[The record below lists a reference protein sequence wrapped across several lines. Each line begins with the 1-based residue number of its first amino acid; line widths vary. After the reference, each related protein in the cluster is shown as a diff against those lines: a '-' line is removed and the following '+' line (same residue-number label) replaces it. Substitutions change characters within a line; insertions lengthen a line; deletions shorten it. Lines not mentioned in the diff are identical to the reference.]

1 MDSNEYRIEVLSGSF
16 EAFGMVLD
24 LLSRHPPFSDWPLS
38 RLSRSIRLQLR
49 QQRQLGALS
58 TANELIAY
66 AGWTPTL
73 QASAELWIEDRG
85 PLKVLESGHDAMA
98 MTIVVSTQPSVTKAL
113 MRRARELNPEMRWF
127 FKRSYGRQLRE
138 SRKSVLFDRV
148 QRGDDSTE
156 S

>member
-1 MDSNEYRIEVLSGSF
+1 MDSTEYRIEALSGSF

-24 LLSRHPPFSDWPLS
+24 LLSRYPPFSDWPLS
-38 RLSRSIRLQLR
+38 RLSKSIRTQLR

-58 TANELIAY
+58 SSNELIAY

-85 PLKVLESGHDAMA
+85 PLKILERGHDAMA
-98 MTIVVSTQPSVTKAL
+98 MTIVVSTRSSVTKAL

-127 FKRSYGRQLRE
+127 FKRSYGGQLRAP
-138 SRKSVLFDRV
+138 RKAVLFDRS

>member
-1 MDSNEYRIEVLSGSF
+1 MDSTEYRIEVLSGSF

-38 RLSRSIRLQLR
+38 RLSRSVRLQLR

-58 TANELIAY
+58 RTNDLIAY

-73 QASAELWIEDRG
+73 RASAELWIEDRG
-85 PLKVLESGHDAMA
+85 PLKVLERGHDAMA
-98 MTIVVSTQPSVTKAL
+98 MTIVVSTQSSVTKAL

-138 SRKSVLFDRV
+138 SRKTVLFDRA
-148 QRGDDSTE
+148 QRGEDSSET
-156 S
+156 

>member
-1 MDSNEYRIEVLSGSF
+1 MDSTEYRIEVLSGSF
-16 EAFGMVLD
+16 ESFGMVLD

-38 RLSRSIRLQLR
+38 RLSRSVRLQLR

-58 TANELIAY
+58 RTNDLIAY

-85 PLKVLESGHDAMA
+85 PLKVLERGHDAMA
-98 MTIVVSTQPSVTKAL
+98 MTIVVSTQSAVTKAL

-127 FKRSYGRQLRE
+127 FKRSYGRQLRD
-138 SRKSVLFDRV
+138 SRKTALIDRAR
-148 QRGDDSTE
+148 RGEDSSET
-156 S
+156 